1 MGEVVGEEL
10 GKVVGEVVGE
20 ELGKVVGE
28 VVGDGVGSTDIEDGK
43 EDKNISTM

>member
-1 MGEVVGEEL
+1 VGGEEL
-10 GKVVGEVVGE
+10 GR
-20 ELGKVVGE
+20 VVGE

>member
-1 MGEVVGEEL
+1 
-10 GKVVGEVVGE
+10 VGEVVGE

>member
-1 MGEVVGEEL
+1 M
-10 GKVVGEVVGE
+10 GEVVGE